1 MQLVF
6 LALEVIEKSAYA
18 EELTFAFN
26 NHATLL
32 GVKISPGDV
41 ERDARLLCEAL
52 QLGKQGSILGLG
64 PGIDGAF
71 VQRLRFVG
79 NDQVEIEVDGVAKT
93 LAARAGAVRIVE
105 RKQARFGLLVAQ
117 VAMFALEALRETRSL
132 RRLVVVR
139 GSLEDDLAGLAIAD
153 FDGIYNAG
161 AGVTAYEM

>member
-18 EELTFAFN
+18 EELAFAL
-26 NHATLL
+26 NHHTALL
-32 GVKISPGDV
+32 GVKISPSDV
-41 ERDARLLCEAL
+41 KRDARLLGEAL
-52 QLGKQGSILGLG
+52 QFGKQGSILGLG

-93 LAARAGAVRIVE
+93 LAARAGAVRVVE

-117 VAMFALEALRETRSL
+117 VEIGRAH
-132 RRLVVVR
+132 V
-139 GSLEDDLAGLAIAD
+139 
-153 FDGIYNAG
+153 
-161 AGVTAYEM
+161 